1 MAANTPTSSVPNERL
16 PAAMQNEIVKRLVWS
31 GIVAGIGAIAALTA
45 RKVAE
50 QLWIRLFNE
59 PPPGD

>member
-1 MAANTPTSSVPNERL
+1 
-16 PAAMQNEIVKRLVWS
+16 MQNEIVKRLVWS
-31 GIVAGIGAIAALTA
+31 GIVAGIGAIAAITA